1 MVQTKRTSMWCISST
16 ASHSNKEQE
25 QDNTEEE
32 SE

>member
-16 ASHSNKEQE
+16 ASHSEK